1 MYTSIVHI
9 ILWKFLLIFSY
20 FSINWET
27 NLLYQLYLIF
37 IVQFLTH
44 FPNVDSIQQHFILAT
59 QLTLLLDDQPNLSHL
74 HVYSKGTFS
83 LTFVLQFNLC
93 IGNMKILCNKQPT
106 KTIVRFIFQSTAMF
120 FHVYLISQGRI
131 CEHSGRLQLCV
142 MRRSLYPLDI

>member
-93 IGNMKILCNKQPT
+93 IGNMKILCNKHTANKDNSEIYFSVHCHVFSCLSYQP
-106 KTIVRFIFQSTAMF
+106 RED
-120 FHVYLISQGRI
+120 L
-131 CEHSGRLQLCV
+131 
-142 MRRSLYPLDI
+142 